1 MVTKTPNLELTE
13 VQQADVGNSA
23 GSFNDSFWALDAIV
37 QLSVLSRS
45 VTVAPTSNAEG
56 DRYIV
61 PVAGVASSDPWFG
74 HSRQIAYWSAGGWL
88 FKTPRPGWQAFVED
102 ESSGS
107 PADAVTVTYLGTRWD
122 IGAGAPPS
130 SILLDVGDI
139 LIMGPSGP
147 TRFAV
152 GADNQVLLS
161 LAAQTDR
168 LKWQTLLANKGGILG
183 YTGAALGELAPG
195 SNGDVLTLDN
205 GQTLGFKWASGG
217 GGGGGG
223 GGGNLTPDTHP
234 SSATAYDDEFE
245 SSSLSAIWTWQQ
257 QNTAT
262 DAFASGSIILTAQQ
276 AAGSTVNVLDQAL
289 PGTSCSFVCKAGCF
303 IPSSGGFSG
312 PITLRESLTGKLF
325 TFGIF
330 NSSGSMLLVSA
341 VGTLLGG
348 FVSNPF
354 GNVAAPPW
362 FSFANQFPSA
372 QSYWR
377 ADLDLTGSTL
387 KLFVSQDGVVWNQY
401 AGTTFPLLT
410 YFTLAPDR
418 IGYGFQASGTANSP
432 PQLSSD
438 WFRRVA

>member
-23 GSFNDSFWALDAIV
+23 GSFNESFWALDAIV

-45 VTVAPTSNAEG
+45 VTAAPASNAEG

-61 PVAGVASSDPWFG
+61 PVTGVASSDPWFG

-88 FKTPRPGWQAFVED
+88 YKTPRPGWQAFVED

-107 PADAVTVTYLGTRWD
+107 PADAVVVTYLGTHWD
-122 IGAGAPPS
+122 IGAGAAPS
-130 SILLDVGDI
+130 AILENKGDI

-152 GADNQVLLS
+152 GTDNQALLS
-161 LAAQTDR
+161 LAAQVNG
-168 LKWQTLLANKGGILG
+168 LKWQTLISAKGGILG

-195 SNGDVLTLDN
+195 ADGEVLTLDS
-205 GQTLGFKWASGG
+205 GQTLGFKWGA
-217 GGGGGG
+217 GGGGG
-223 GGGNLTPDTHP
+223 GGGNLTPDSHP

-245 SSSLSAIWTWQQ
+245 SSSLSGIWSWTQ

-262 DAFASGSIILTAQQ
+262 ATFASGSIILSGQLAS
-276 AAGSTVNVLDQAL
+276 GSTLNFLDQAL
-289 PGTSCSFVCKAGCF
+289 PGATCSFVTKAGVF
-303 IPSSGGFSG
+303 IPSSGGFCATLS
-312 PITLRESLTGKLF
+312 LREAASGKVF

-330 NSSGSMLLVSA
+330 NSSSTMLLVSA
-341 VGTLLGG
+341 TGTVTGG
-348 FVSNPF
+348 LVANPV

-362 FSFANQFPSA
+362 FANASTFPSA

-377 ADLDLTGSTL
+377 ADLDMTANTL
-387 KLFVSQDGVVWNQY
+387 KLFVSQDGLIWNLY
-401 AGTTFPLLT
+401 GAATFPLGT
-410 YFTLAPDR
+410 YFTTAPDR
-418 IGYGFQASGTANSP
+418 IGYGFQASSVANSP
-432 PQLSSD
+432 PQISSD